1 MVVSSDNQTP
11 DVYERKKLYEEVWAE
26 PVKIVAERYGVSDVA
41 LAKTCRKMAVPL
53 PGRGYWAKVK
63 AGMRPPTTPLPP
75 LPKDARPVL
84 PVRPGGPHLRG
95 TAGGKESKARPAIA
109 VAPVLTD
116 PHPLVAQAAKAL
128 SDRKPN
134 KDGIPP
140 RPRRRCLDVL
150 VSPAALDRA
159 LRVMD
164 ALLKALEADGVT
176 LEVTAP
182 KEEDE
187 PTRHWT
193 RSTTRALIGG
203 EWIEFGIAEEFDVL
217 RAPAPEP
224 PKHLKEW
231 QRDYWIRDHTPD
243 PEYVPNGCLALVI
256 KTGEGLG
263 VRRTWRDGKQQRT
276 ENCLAS
282 VLAHMKLTAQAIT
295 DKRERD
301 ERRWREWAEVEKRRE
316 EERQRHWEEERRV
329 KEIEGYLD
337 RWRRAREVRTFVSE
351 TRERARDLPEG
362 RRLLLEKHLVW
373 ALSYADRVDPIP
385 YLMRGPDQA
394 EEA

>member
-1 MVVSSDNQTP
+1 MTSDNQTP
-11 DVYERKKLYEEVWAE
+11 DVYEREKLYEEVWAE
-26 PVKIVAERYGVSDVA
+26 PVKLVAERYGVSDVA
-41 LAKTCRKMAVPL
+41 LAKTCRKMAIPL

-63 AGMRPPTTPLPP
+63 AGMKPPTTPLAV
-75 LPKDARPVL
+75 LPKDARAVL
-84 PVRPGGPHLRG
+84 PVRSGGPHLRG
-95 TAGGKESKARPAIA
+95 TAGDKVSKARPAIA

-116 PHPLVAQAAKAL
+116 PHPLVAQAANAL

-134 KDGIPP
+134 KDGILP

-182 KEEDE
+182 KEEDA
-187 PTRHWT
+187 PNHHWT
-193 RSTTRALIGG
+193 RSTTRALMAG

-217 RAPAPEP
+217 RAAAPEP

-243 PEYVPNGCLALVI
+243 PEYVPNSRLALLI

-263 VRRTWRDGKQQRT
+263 VRRTWRDGKRQRM

-282 VLAHMKLTAQAIT
+282 VLAHMELTAEAIT

-301 ERRWREWAEVEKRRE
+301 ERRRREWAEREKRRE
-316 EERQRHWEEERRV
+316 EERQRRWKEERRV
-329 KEIEGYLD
+329 KELEGYLD
-337 RWRRAREVRTFVSE
+337 RWRRARDVRTFVSE
-351 TRERARDLPEG
+351 TRERAKDLPED
-362 RRLLLEKHLVW
+362 RRLLLEKRLVW

-385 YLMRGPDQA
+385 DLMCTPDQTEKA
-394 EEA
+394 